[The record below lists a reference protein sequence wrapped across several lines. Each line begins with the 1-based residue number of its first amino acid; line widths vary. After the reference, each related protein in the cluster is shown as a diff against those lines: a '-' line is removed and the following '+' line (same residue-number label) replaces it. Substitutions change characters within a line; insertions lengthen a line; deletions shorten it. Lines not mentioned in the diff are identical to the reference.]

1 MATAQNTNHSS
12 TAGGNSA
19 NNKAVAKKQASALAL
34 DSAVLE
40 KDAGTGLSHVTS
52 RDLSMPRLKV
62 LMQLSPEVN
71 KSKQSYIEGAQPGM
85 ILNTVSQT
93 LYDGDEGVLVIPCAF
108 IPTYSEWSPMGDGAR
123 APIKIYPGNSDILS
137 KTKRDPKTFKDM
149 IPNSGNYI
157 QRDANHFVLIV
168 DEKNNATQEALL
180 TLKSTGLKTS
190 RKWLSLMTSAKLQGK
205 NGSFTPPTF
214 AFTYRLKTTQ
224 ESNEKGSWIAFT
236 VHKDKPVEDVS
247 LYTQAKDFSQRM
259 NKGHHGLFN
268 EAASNEKQ
276 LANETEKEQ
285 TPF

>member
-1 MATAQNTNHSS
+1 MATAQNTNHQ
-12 TAGGNSA
+12 TAADGNSA
-19 NNKAVAKKQASALAL
+19 NNKAVAKKQAGAVAL

-40 KDAGTGLSHVTS
+40 QDAGTGLSNVTS

-62 LMQLSPEVN
+62 LMQLSQEVN
-71 KSKQSYIEGAQPGM
+71 KSKPAYIKGAQPGM

-93 LYDGDEGVLVIPCAF
+93 LYDGDEGVLVVPCAF
-108 IPTYSEWSPMGDGAR
+108 IPTYSEWSPIGDGAR
-123 APIKIYPGNSDILS
+123 APEKVYSGDSDILS
-137 KTKRDPKTFKDM
+137 KTKRDLTTFKDM
-149 IPNSGNYI
+149 LPNGNYI

-168 DEKNNATQEALL
+168 DEKNNTTQEALL

-224 ESNEKGSWIAFT
+224 ESNDKGSWVAFA
-236 VHKDKPVEDVS
+236 VSKDAPIKNASV
-247 LYTQAKDFSQRM
+247 YAQAKEFSQRM
-259 NKGHHGLFN
+259 NKGSHGLFN
-268 EAASNEKQ
+268 ESSTEKKQ
-276 LANETEKEQ
+276 ENETEKEQ